1 MTRLWM
7 VVVAS
12 GCTAVSPD
20 FELDLERL
28 GGCSDVL
35 LFATDADDTTMLS
48 LELDHP
54 IEAGGDSET
63 SESVTLPD
71 PLAVVTLEVGAAVS
85 DATCDDVVENGGP
98 RVRDT
103 YEAVS
108 GQVDFVIVPDGDGYG
123 GASASAT
130 LTDVVLEN
138 ADGDS
143 VTVEDFAW
151 EDIHVGWLA
160 G

>member
-1 MTRLWM
+1 M
-7 VVVAS
+7 
-12 GCTAVSPD
+12 
-20 FELDLERL
+20 
-28 GGCSDVL
+28 
-35 LFATDADDTTMLS
+35 
-48 LELDHP
+48 
-54 IEAGGDSET
+54 
-63 SESVTLPD
+63 TLPD